1 MCVRVRTPP
10 EKKQVLG
17 EAPLNLA
24 TILANNDTCTLVSP
38 LGSGLAARRRERA
51 ACVLRAVL
59 QFLAVENL
67 RDANAFWTSLTSQ
80 LQPQGEDVKQQPA
93 LAAIPTLLKT
103 CEYKAPQC
111 FQVLLL

>member
-1 MCVRVRTPP
+1 VRTPP